1 MIVGDF
7 DLVALAIVPHEADA
21 PLVVDPD
28 AVLTRPLPLQG
39 FQAIR
44 RRNAQVVESL
54 GRVEHSQLP
63 ACKYLNLIR

>member
-44 RRNAQVVESL
+44 RRNAQGWS
-54 GRVEHSQLP
+54 
-63 ACKYLNLIR
+63 